1 MVKIST
7 SKDGAKALR
16 QKKEEHCIWKKRKV
30 KGELQLNH
38 TTGKNKKR
46 QESYVQRCGKKKKTN
61 KKNNVLTR
69 LLKALNASGLK
80 VE

>member
-46 QESYVQRCGKKKKTN
+46 QESYVQRCGKKKKQ
-61 KKNNVLTR
+61 KKKTMF
-69 LLKALNASGLK
+69 
-80 VE
+80 

>member
-46 QESYVQRCGKKKKTN
+46 QESYVQRCGKKKK
-61 KKNNVLTR
+61 KKTMF
-69 LLKALNASGLK
+69 
-80 VE
+80 

>member
-46 QESYVQRCGKKKKTN
+46 QESYVQRCGKKKKTK